1 MCNPFT
7 DEKGIEKPWSC
18 SESRPVPRHSVGLM
32 QDNLGSCNE
41 FMDHTGTNN
50 VFIKLG
56 YTIHALINFTITL
69 RAYYKLLQKLL

>member
-1 MCNPFT
+1 MP
-7 DEKGIEKPWSC
+7 G
-18 SESRPVPRHSVGLM
+18 HSVGLM

-41 FMDHTGTNN
+41 FMDTGTNN
-50 VFIKLG
+50 IFMKLG